1 MHDPKGDL
9 MRPKFLVLAATAG
22 VLATSAGI
30 ASGHAPTPPLP
41 QPHDFAS
48 RINNPWL
55 PFPPGLV
62 LIYRGIK
69 DGHRAID
76 IETVTHKTEVIKGIK
91 ATVIYDRTYQWT
103 GHRAQRRRYLAERTS
118 DFYAQDKAGNVWYL
132 GENTSELGPDG
143 RVISTAGTWRTGVNG
158 ARAGIFIAAH
168 PRIGTGGFQEFYP
181 GHAEDRYRVLRLDAH
196 ARTPAAASRHALLT
210 KETSALE
217 PGVVDH
223 KYYIRGIGE
232 VIEQTVKG
240 GNERFVLASF
250 RRP

>member
-1 MHDPKGDL
+1 
-9 MRPKFLVLAATAG
+9 MRRKPLLLAAPAVLLAAG
-22 VLATSAGI
+22 AAI
-30 ASGHAPTPPLP
+30 ASPHAPTPPLP
-41 QPHDFAS
+41 APSDFAS

-62 LIYRGIK
+62 LTYRGIK

-76 IETVTHKTEVIKGIK
+76 VETVTHKTEVIKGIR
-91 ATVIYDRTYQWT
+91 ATVIHDRTYQWT
-103 GHRAQRRRYLAERTS
+103 GRGTRGRKYLAERTS
-118 DFYAQDKAGNVWYL
+118 DFYAQDKKGNVWYL
-132 GENTSELGPDG
+132 GENTATLRPDG
-143 RVISTAGTWRTGVNG
+143 HVISIEGTWRTGVAG

-168 PRIGTGGFQEFYP
+168 PKVGTGGYQEFYR

-196 ARTPAAASRHALLT
+196 ASTPVASSRHALLT
-210 KETSALE
+210 KETTALE

-223 KYYIRGIGE
+223 KYYIRGIGD

-240 GNERFVLASF
+240 GNERFTLVSI

>member
-1 MHDPKGDL
+1 
-9 MRPKFLVLAATAG
+9 MRPKFLVLATTAG
-22 VLATSAGI
+22 LLAASAPI
-30 ASGHAPTPPLP
+30 ADAHAPTPPLP
-41 QPHDFAS
+41 RPSDFAK

-62 LIYRGIK
+62 LVYRGVK

-76 IETVTHKTEVIKGIK
+76 VETVTHKTEVIKGIH
-91 ATVIYDRTYQWT
+91 ATVIHDRTYQWI
-103 GHRAQRRRYLAERTS
+103 GHPAKRRKYLAERTS
-118 DFYAQDKAGNVWYL
+118 DFYAQDKEGNVWYL
-132 GENTSELGPDG
+132 GENTAALRPDG
-143 RVISTAGTWRTGVNG
+143 RVVSTEGTWRTGVNG

-168 PRIGTGGFQEFYP
+168 PRVGTGGLQEFYP
-181 GHAEDRYRVLRLDAH
+181 GHAEDRYRVLRRDAH
-196 ARTPAAASRHALLT
+196 ASTPVASSRHALLT

-223 KYYIRGIGE
+223 KYYIRGVGD

-240 GNERFVLASF
+240 GNERFALVSI